1 MLRPW
6 KVLSASPRH
15 DAPRLVSSLL
25 SVPQFGMSNVTVQP
39 DAECLNRLKEV
50 VGYLN
55 FSAGTHDPKFLAN
68 LSEICRFAERS
79 TTPGQPALKLLFELL
94 ETTATNLQQS
104 GGAFADVTQMQ
115 TVSTLVR
122 ETLLPQYRQ
131 FHSDL
136 LWHLSDAELWRP
148 FMLGRA
154 FECVLAAGPGW
165 DDADAI
171 ATTARDAL
179 DDYIG
184 YRPIAVLQGEEL
196 EAEKIE
202 PYRHEW
208 VRPIP
213 LYIEGAGVTSGP
225 NEEIVSRTLDILR
238 NTPAELLS
246 SAWFQ
251 PDLLEELALDPRAYD
266 FDHPVNKRP
275 NYQFGQWDPNRIDN
289 RGYYRRFVLQP
300 MVLSSLRTRLEQA
313 SGSGLNKDDL
323 VFEAA
328 AVLAGTILMASGTSG
343 NGPNCHGSD
352 VTLGTLLPHIAE
364 YRDRFY
370 QQLLERAEGAQG
382 ERLRAEAER
391 TRQPF
396 GAARQHLNQE
406 LARRRA
412 LQLQRVH
419 LAQVYARMG
428 YAEASLAE
436 AKSVRVAS
444 ARMLCQIYCRLT
456 AGHHAIDRRRLADV
470 AKYLEEITELLHR
483 GIECGALADP
493 WNILGFGANF
503 SLFPALENTVRDY
516 RVDDLI
522 QIVEQTLD
530 LCSRAW
536 AEAAAVDD
544 GDMEQA
550 FSERLSNLADWW
562 DAFGATEV
570 SDVKQLDANEIEIST
585 NLVAGALNA
594 WHKAGAAAGDIAFWG
609 LFVEQFDTCKAF
621 QLVIEAL
628 LDKGDLVASQALMM
642 QWLTQVDYTPLEE
655 GDAAFHPL
663 ALRWIRM
670 VEARSQGLDEGAADA
685 PQTPSDDQWQLVAR
699 FFGRLE
705 ASAEEYWHVP
715 EFEIGKGYTR
725 RTPPDYSPYDDLD
738 LDDGDDADDASGEDD
753 LLSNPTEEDDYGDYA
768 DALDFDSQRDAAE
781 DDEGEDD
788 LFSAAYDDVTYRD
801 STDDGLD
808 SAIFDVDQGE
818 TDSELEDEAFRL
830 RERLAFLTTVAR
842 LWKHT
847 AVGWDASASPDRRE
861 QFDVWHREAVAR
873 YTQLVQLLEAV
884 HKHRVPQPSSSHES
898 MVEYDRRRMV
908 LETLVEQIITT
919 CVEMSDAGR
928 LLRAAAGVPLGG
940 AEGAPASTITHT
952 IDVLRGVLTGDADA
966 VRQNWSAFAKSLV
979 QQELLYVP
987 LSKGGVPSRIV
998 KARALHGLIHDL
1010 LGWLPRLGLVRET
1023 CELLDVAQ
1031 RMEIEHPVGQG
1042 AITEYDTLFEQGY
1055 QALVECVTNSA
1066 TIWAAE
1072 DDDSATAAAVARRS
1086 NMLVEALQDL
1096 TESQLGRWLQH
1107 SSTVRLSVVEKLS
1120 EGEDWRKFVAFIDRY
1135 GGEIFTQ
1142 RFLSLGNLRSILHQ
1156 GVGVWLSNLEA
1167 EPRGDGYNAAYD
1179 DDSLLLVDE
1188 VGGKIQRE
1196 LAVDLL
1202 AIAIES
1208 VVENYREYVDYN
1220 ATTTQSD
1227 HGELLYTFVD
1237 FLRLR
1242 ANYDRS
1248 AWNMKPVFLAH
1259 ELLVRNGYEDAAQMW
1274 RTAIAERT
1282 SDAADHYLSAMT
1294 KLSEKYGMRLPTIA
1308 ERLGERFVRSLT
1320 VDRLRA
1326 LAAPAIEAAD
1336 AERPNGAFDALEQE
1350 IKSLTAEPCGAGLD
1364 VPDWVAAL
1372 EDEVTKVRRQR
1383 RHQPIEDSLLSRID
1397 QVPVTW
1403 EDLQSQLSVANDQ
1416 GDSPEQP
1423 PEE

>member
-1 MLRPW
+1 
-6 KVLSASPRH
+6 
-15 DAPRLVSSLL
+15 
-25 SVPQFGMSNVTVQP
+25 MSNIAVQP
-39 DAECLNRLKEV
+39 DEECLDRLQEV

-68 LSEICRFAERS
+68 LSELFRFTEQHAE
-79 TTPGQPALKLLFELL
+79 PGEPALTLLFDLIL
-94 ETTATNLQQS
+94 QTARRLQES
-104 GGAFADVTQMQ
+104 GGAFAEIAQVQQ
-115 TVSTLVR
+115 VVALVR
-122 ETLLPQYRQ
+122 DECLPRYRK

-136 LWHLSDAELWRP
+136 LWHLRDEELWRP
-148 FMLGRA
+148 LLLGRM
-154 FECVLAAGPGW
+154 FECVLAQGPTW
-165 DDADAI
+165 DNVNAV
-171 ATTARDAL
+171 TTAAFDNL

-213 LYIEGAGVTSGP
+213 LYVAGAGVSSGP
-225 NEEIVSRTLDILR
+225 CEEIITLTLDILR
-238 NTPAELLS
+238 STPAELLS
-246 SAWFQ
+246 DAWFQ

-275 NYQFGQWDPNRIDN
+275 NYHFGQWDPNRIDN

-300 MVLSSLRTRLEQA
+300 LVLSALRTRLEQA
-313 SGSGLNKDDL
+313 DSLGLPREDL
-323 VFEAA
+323 LFEAA

-352 VTLGTLLPHIAE
+352 VTLGTLLPQIAD

-370 QQLLERAEGAQG
+370 QQLLQRAEGPRG
-382 ERLRAEAER
+382 ERLRAEALR
-391 TRQPF
+391 THQPF

-412 LQLQRVH
+412 VQLQRVH
-419 LAQVYARMG
+419 LAQAYARMG
-428 YAEASLAE
+428 YTEASLGE

-456 AGHHAIDRRRLADV
+456 AGHHAIDRRRLDQV
-470 AKYLEEITELLHR
+470 ATYLEEITDLLHR

-536 AEAAAVDD
+536 AEAAAIDNTE
-544 GDMEQA
+544 MEQA
-550 FSERLSNLADWW
+550 FSDRLSKLADWW

-570 SDVKQLDANEIEIST
+570 SSVKPLDAKEIEIST

-670 VEARSQGLDEGAADA
+670 VEARSLASGTDA
-685 PQTPSDDQWQLVAR
+685 THDDQWNLVAR
-699 FFGRLE
+699 FFAQLE

-715 EFEIGKGYTR
+715 QFELGKGFAR
-725 RTPPDYSPYDDLD
+725 RNTPDYSQYDELD
-738 LDDGDDADDASGEDD
+738 ELEDELDELDDELDRELEGELGDDS
-753 LLSNPTEEDDYGDYA
+753 YQGDYA
-768 DALDFDSQRDAAE
+768 DALDFDDEDA
-781 DDEGEDD
+781 DDDQAD

-808 SAIFDVDQGE
+808 SSIFDPDEGE
-818 TDSELEDEAFRL
+818 TDYELEEEAMRL

-847 AVGWDASASPDRRE
+847 AIGWDASVSTDRRE
-861 QFDVWHREAVAR
+861 QFDAWHREAVAR

-884 HKHRVPQPSSSHES
+884 HKHRVPAPSSSHES

-908 LETLVEQIITT
+908 LETLVEQIIST

-928 LLRAAAGVPLGG
+928 LLRAAAGVPL
-940 AEGAPASTITHT
+940 ASDEGAPASTITRT
-952 IDVLRGVLTGDADA
+952 IDVLRGVLAGDADS
-966 VRQNWSAFAKSLV
+966 VREHWPDFAESLV
-979 QQELLYVP
+979 QHELLYVP
-987 LSKGGVPSRIV
+987 LSKGGIPSRIV

-1023 CELLDVAQ
+1023 CQLLDVAQ
-1031 RMEIEHPVGQG
+1031 RMEVAHPVGQG

-1055 QALVECVTNSA
+1055 QALVECVATSA
-1066 TIWAAE
+1066 EAWAEE
-1072 DDDSATAAAVARRS
+1072 DDISSSAPAFARRS
-1086 NMLVEALQDL
+1086 HMLVEALQDL

-1107 SSTVRLSVVEKLS
+1107 SSTVRLSVVEKLG
-1120 EGEDWRKFVAFIDRY
+1120 EGEDWRKFVSFVQRY

-1156 GVGVWLSNLEA
+1156 GVDLWLMNLER
-1167 EPRGDGYNAAYD
+1167 EPSGDPYD
-1179 DDSLLLVDE
+1179 NNTPLLIDE
-1188 VGGKIQRE
+1188 LGGRIQRE

-1208 VVENYREYVDYN
+1208 VVENYREYRDYN

-1227 HGELLYTFVD
+1227 HGEQLYTFVD

-1259 ELLVRNGYEDAAQMW
+1259 EILIRNGCEDAAQMW

-1282 SDAADHYLSAMT
+1282 SEAADHYLLALN
-1294 KLSEKYGMRLPTIA
+1294 KLGEKYGMRLPTIA

-1326 LAAPAIEAAD
+1326 LAGPAIEAAD
-1336 AERPNGAFDALEQE
+1336 AERPNGAFQALEQE
-1350 IKSLTAEPCGAGLD
+1350 IQSLIAEPCGSGLD

-1372 EDEVTKVRRQR
+1372 EDEVTKIRRQR
-1383 RHQPIEDSLLSRID
+1383 RHQPLEDSLLTRID
-1397 QVPVTW
+1397 QVTVGW
-1403 EDLQSQLSVANDQ
+1403 ADLQEQLAPIEADAKDEPE
-1416 GDSPEQP
+1416 GDADSPS
-1423 PEE
+1423 EEE